1 MRIKDEA
8 WYFTLTTDRQWLAI
22 QVVLLE
28 YVLHLCQKN
37 AQQWSEIRHGGTTQK
52 FFFIA
57 MMFKACSKHP
67 IVIVWAINFHPI
79 IIMLF
84 TCFLVV
90 FGGAK
95 CSHGVSVAPCESE
108 SNFFRATPKLCLV
121 SLWLLGPLAIL
132 VLVTSKVSDREQQLS
147 YPWQQAQVAFLSDA
161 TAFACLFWCTYIAW
175 WNTFGAFNN
184 RLVL

>member
-1 MRIKDEA
+1 MTGYTSRIVRVC
-8 WYFTLTTDRQWLAI
+8 FTSVPKERTAVIRNTTW
-22 QVVLLE
+22 
-28 YVLHLCQKN
+28 
-37 AQQWSEIRHGGTTQK
+37 RHNTEV
-52 FFFIA
+52 FFIE

-161 TAFACLFWCTYIAW
+161 TAFACLFWCMHI
-175 WNTFGAFNN
+175 
-184 RLVL
+184 